1 MLLIYLFH
9 KLVFGIATRVYFKKI
24 IAVGGDQKPEGATI
38 YVSNHV
44 GSFMDPI
51 IVGTA
56 RRPFVFFLVR
66 ADVFNR
72 FTTPIFTAF
81 NMLPIYRQ
89 RDGVE
94 NLEKNQQ
101 VFQRT
106 NKLLAN
112 NKNILIF
119 GEGFTSDQ
127 IQRRLHPLKKGA
139 ARIGFSALQACAWS
153 KTIYLEGIGLNYTD
167 FNSRGSEVLLLSGQR
182 ICLNDYR
189 EDFEQN
195 PSKTISVVTKL
206 LENDIRGL
214 LPHVQDATKCDLHEN
229 IMIFARKGLAF
240 DAQNSRDSLPLRW
253 DYAKHLAEWMNS
265 ASHEES
271 LKLSELQ
278 EDFEQYQQKLKDLG
292 ISEKEQYALEK
303 DRMSYRN
310 VLKLAF
316 LFPFAFLG
324 LLHFGFIHFFVK
336 RWVEKAFKRKV
347 FWGSTKLAV
356 GLYAL
361 MLLNIPL
368 TLLVGCFL
376 PHDLS
381 YKWVILGLYYLSIGF
396 FAFAYLKIYDFVT
409 QRIRRA
415 ELRKINRDE
424 IKKDYLRIQEKMLR
438 IIPNFNYDH

>member
-1 MLLIYLFH
+1 
-9 KLVFGIATRVYFKKI
+9 
-24 IAVGGDQKPEGATI
+24 
-38 YVSNHV
+38 
-44 GSFMDPI
+44 
-51 IVGTA
+51 
-56 RRPFVFFLVR
+56 
-66 ADVFNR
+66 
-72 FTTPIFTAF
+72 
-81 NMLPIYRQ
+81 
-89 RDGVE
+89 
-94 NLEKNQQ
+94 
-101 VFQRT
+101 
-106 NKLLAN
+106 
-112 NKNILIF
+112 
-119 GEGFTSDQ
+119 
-127 IQRRLHPLKKGA
+127 
-139 ARIGFSALQACAWS
+139 
-153 KTIYLEGIGLNYTD
+153 
-167 FNSRGSEVLLLSGQR
+167 
-182 ICLNDYR
+182 
-189 EDFEQN
+189 
-195 PSKTISVVTKL
+195 
-206 LENDIRGL
+206 
-214 LPHVQDATKCDLHEN
+214 
-229 IMIFARKGLAF
+229 MIFARKGLAF